1 MILGNNGGHIDILLN
16 KYRYSNRPRVKRDI
30 CDVLNSFKSLM
41 PNVMLFNNFNII
53 IFYNNFNIRKEV

>member
-30 CDVLNSFKSLM
+30 CDVLNSFKYLM
-41 PNVMLFNNFNII
+41 PNVMYFII
-53 IFYNNFNIRKEV
+53 SIF